1 MLNVLYEVN
10 PLQSQKKVCKCKFR
24 SLGARENSL
33 AWISSSSVIL
43 SKAFLVWASST
54 EGIAGESTRLHA
66 LVLNTTST
74 EEPMQCPPVRK
85 RMVERKAGSG
95 APGKL
100 WRSSRGRDQR
110 LPGDYWCMC
119 ISLELCCFPAQ
130 ELSDRMHYPKQ
141 LWRAGLGLA
150 ISPSPTCLWKG
161 SPASCC
167 PALAPTSLAA
177 FPMQ

>member
-1 MLNVLYEVN
+1 MDLLLFSN
-10 PLQSQKKVCKCKFR
+10 PEQGFPDLSILHRRNCRRKH
-24 SLGARENSL
+24 
-33 AWISSSSVIL
+33 SSACPG
-43 SKAFLVWASST
+43 SKHNKHGRANAVPPSK
-54 EGIAGESTRLHA
+54 EKDGGEKGR
-66 LVLNTTST
+66 
-74 EEPMQCPPVRK
+74 
-85 RMVERKAGSG
+85 SG

-130 ELSDRMHYPKQ
+130 ELSDRMHYPEQ